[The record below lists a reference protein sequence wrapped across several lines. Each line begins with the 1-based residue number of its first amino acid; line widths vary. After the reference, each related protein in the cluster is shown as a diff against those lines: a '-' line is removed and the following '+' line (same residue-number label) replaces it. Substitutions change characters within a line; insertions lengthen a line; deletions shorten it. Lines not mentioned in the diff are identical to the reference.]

1 MAKYKSKTRRGNNE
15 GSIFQRKDGRWA
27 GSVTVGYDADGKI
40 NRKTVYGKSKM
51 DVISKI
57 NKLSCKLINNTYEY
71 LENRTIGEIMKEW
84 LLLFKKPEQKPR
96 TFENTIRNFRLH
108 IEPFVG
114 NMKIEDVSAKAI
126 QTILVEMIESN
137 YNSSTVKKVKY
148 IFNQFFEYAVDNRYV
163 QENPVKRIKVKY
175 KDMNIYEDEDGEEYK
190 AIPVE
195 LRDFVLETLKKHK
208 LLNHLCKAMYFSG
221 MRIGEALALRW
232 KSIKWDKKA
241 IDIKEAITL
250 NPKFDKDG
258 HKIGSETVVSDT
270 KTVCSVREVP
280 IPDIL
285 IDILQEWKRMR
296 EQYGLSNN
304 LNLVKDNDFIFGNI
318 DGSVR
323 TYSGTKKIL
332 DRFLVSNDLKKHGI
346 HFHSFRQTFSNIMF
360 ENGKNPRVIQTLL
373 GHKDVETTIKNYNSI
388 DKKI

>member
-1 MAKYKSKTRRGNNE
+1 MAKYKTKTRRGNNE

-137 YNSSTVKKVKY
+137 YN
-148 IFNQFFEYAVDNRYV
+148 RY
-163 QENPVKRIKVKY
+163 
-175 KDMNIYEDEDGEEYK
+175 D
-190 AIPVE
+190 
-195 LRDFVLETLKKHK
+195 H
-208 LLNHLCKAMYFSG
+208 
-221 MRIGEALALRW
+221 
-232 KSIKWDKKA
+232 
-241 IDIKEAITL
+241 
-250 NPKFDKDG
+250 
-258 HKIGSETVVSDT
+258 
-270 KTVCSVREVP
+270 
-280 IPDIL
+280 
-285 IDILQEWKRMR
+285 
-296 EQYGLSNN
+296 
-304 LNLVKDNDFIFGNI
+304 
-318 DGSVR
+318 
-323 TYSGTKKIL
+323 
-332 DRFLVSNDLKKHGI
+332 
-346 HFHSFRQTFSNIMF
+346 
-360 ENGKNPRVIQTLL
+360 
-373 GHKDVETTIKNYNSI
+373 
-388 DKKI
+388 